1 MKASLSRTLRCSMRT
16 CMRIMGMLFSV
27 CYILVGHNLSLSAC
41 DIFFGTFIGI
51 PAALYV
57 FYAIYFFFFR
67 HVERDIILLRKSF
80 VMYVVIFVIAIPLAI
95 ASVMIILN
103 TSPSQLFVDNAE
115 STHHATTQ
123 QSESPHILWYTYYH
137 FVDPGNQHDTT
148 TSGKVFTGLLA
159 ILGMLL
165 FNGLMVTTLI
175 SWIDKR
181 KEDWKQGKIRYKLR
195 HLPAGKFAIV
205 IGANEI
211 AASVIKNLLQPKAG
225 AQTLDCLSDKENDCV
240 ILQTSSDVQQVRDV
254 LSSHLSHEDMDKVI
268 IYNALRDSKDEI
280 EYLYLEHATE
290 IYILGE
296 NTTVDGGETYHD
308 TMNMRCLNL
317 MAEHLNNQNY
327 KKSIGHKRKVCRVM
341 FDYQT
346 TYSVFQF
353 SDVSDAVKNTL
364 VFIPFNRYESWARKV
379 LVDCVAE
386 NHGKI
391 IKYTPLDGFEGI
403 KYEDDKR
410 VHLVI
415 VGMSKMGIAMGV
427 QALLQ
432 LHFPNYIRNKD
443 LKTRVTFIDTNAD
456 KEMAFFKGRYATL
469 FELARH
475 RYIDAN
481 ECASSEV
488 NSDYNWIDPMQLAN
502 CQWKHL
508 SQNGDNFM
516 DVEVE
521 FIKGELESDGV
532 RNYLKEIS
540 NNEQNSKLTIAI
552 CLTQTHQAVAAAL
565 YMPIEVYNCPNLQQ
579 ILVYQREADDIVA
592 NLLNVK
598 DTSIRYSKL
607 LPFGMLYGEYMETRR
622 RYIKA
627 QLVNMAYS
635 NLRANIPW
643 PTDVLNKK
651 DVGTEFMKKEWS
663 RLAISYRISNK
674 FFGDTIYQKLRS
686 MISLPAEQA
695 IGGYQNVMYDNALL
709 YDTLSS
715 TFCLKLPIVEE
726 EHINKPAYYLAQCE
740 HNRWNLE
747 KLLMGFS
754 PMNKEQDK
762 RFRQLVEQKDKD
774 AIKQLKNQ
782 LKSSAANIHPNICDF
797 HHLEDIDQGAQE
809 YDIILHNAIPYILLL
824 VDGYMTV
831 AGNTALIFSSPERNS
846 KENKRLTHCINQP
859 RSCPPHHS

>member
-1 MKASLSRTLRCSMRT
+1 
-16 CMRIMGMLFSV
+16 MLFSA
-27 CYILVGHNLSLSAC
+27 CYILIGNKYTSLSSC
-41 DIFFGTFIGI
+41 DLIFGAFVGI
-51 PAALYV
+51 PAILYI
-57 FYAIYFFFFR
+57 FYTTYFFFFR
-67 HVERDIILLRKSF
+67 QIERDIILIRKSF
-80 VMYVVIFVIAIPLAI
+80 VLYVVIFVIAIPLAI
-95 ASVMIILN
+95 AAGMMLVNI
-103 TSPSQLFVDNAE
+103 SPDQLFVDKVE
-115 STHHATTQ
+115 STHHETTLQ
-123 QSESPHILWYTYYH
+123 GEDPHILWYTYFH
-137 FVDPGNQHDTT
+137 FVDPGNQQDTT
-148 TSGKVFTGLLA
+148 TSGKVFTGILA
-159 ILGMLL
+159 ILGILL
-165 FNGLMVTTLI
+165 FNGLMVTTI
-175 SWIDKR
+175 MSWIDKR
-181 KEDWKQGKIRYKLR
+181 KEDWRQGKIRYKLN
-195 HLPAGKFAIV
+195 HLPRGKYAVV

-211 AASVIKNLLQPKAG
+211 AASVIKNLLQTKSGTP
-225 AQTLDCLSDKENDCV
+225 TLDCLSDKENDYV

-254 LSSHLSHEDMDKVI
+254 LSSHLLQEDLDKVI
-268 IYNALRDSKDEI
+268 IYNALRDSKEEI
-280 EYLYLEHATE
+280 NHLYLEHATE
-290 IYILGE
+290 IYVLGE

-317 MAEHLNNQNY
+317 MAENLS
-327 KKSIGHKRKVCRVM
+327 KKDVKQMIGYKRKVCRVM

-353 SDVSDAVKNTL
+353 SDVSKIINETL
-364 VFIPFNRYESWARKV
+364 VFIPFNRYEAWARKV
-379 LVDCVAE
+379 FVDCVAE
-386 NHGKI
+386 DHERK

-443 LKTRVTFIDTNAD
+443 LKTRITFIDTNAD
-456 KEMAFFKGRYATL
+456 KEMAFFKGHYTTL

-475 RYIDAN
+475 RFIDAN
-481 ECASSEV
+481 ACSRSKV
-488 NSDYNWIDPMQLAN
+488 NSDYGWIDPMQSN
-502 CQWKHL
+502 DCQWKHL
-508 SQNGDNFM
+508 SQNGNNFL
-516 DVEVE
+516 DVEIE

-532 RNYLKEIS
+532 RNYLREVSKSEL
-540 NNEQNSKLTIAI
+540 NSKLTIAI

-598 DTSIRYSKL
+598 ETSIRYSKL

-622 RYIKA
+622 RYLKS

-635 NLRANIPW
+635 NIHDNIPW
-643 PTDVLNKK
+643 PIDVLNKK
-651 DVGTEFMKKEWS
+651 DVGTSFMKTKWS
-663 RLAISYRISNK
+663 ELPISYKISNN
-674 FFGDTIYQKLRS
+674 FFGDTIYQKMRS
-686 MISLPAEQA
+686 MMSLPAEQA

-754 PMNKEQDK
+754 PMNEEQDK
-762 RFRQLVEQKDKD
+762 QFRQLVEQKDKD

-797 HHLEDIDQGAQE
+797 GHLEDIDQGAQE
-809 YDIILHNAIPYILLL
+809 YDILLHNAIPYILLL
-824 VDGYMTV
+824 VDGYKTV
-831 AGNTALIFSSPERNS
+831 AGNTAILLSSPERNS
-846 KENKRLTHCINQP
+846 KENKRLTHCIN
-859 RSCPPHHS
+859 